1 MAQVTLISGLTVPE
15 EYLPAISQWAS
26 GAVDTQIDQSL
37 PLGIKLVISLLGHA
51 ANREQDREFKLEML
65 QAGASYALTLMEDWL
80 RESGDDMDET
90 LRESLRQWYSRMN
103 DMVQELEDAKAEGE
117 DEDEKWGAL

>member
-15 EYLPAISQWAS
+15 EYLPTISQWAS

-65 QAGASYALTLMEDWL
+65 QAGRILHAHPHGGLAP
-80 RESGDDMDET
+80 G
-90 LRESLRQWYSRMN
+90 
-103 DMVQELEDAKAEGE
+103 V
-117 DEDEKWGAL
+117 WGQHR